1 MSLNY
6 LTEIPFLN
14 STWSHMITTTT
25 LPSRSEVP
33 LEQTWDL
40 ASIFPTPAEWESACT
55 QLDGMLPAL
64 STYQS
69 HLGDNPHKLLDFIQ
83 LFQQAGILMGKINVY
98 ANNAYA
104 VDTLDQAAA
113 ARNGQGRSLMA
124 KFQAATAFFD
134 PELMQISFA
143 RLRQWMQDNPELKFF
158 GFYVDKLEK
167 RQAHV
172 RSGEVEQVM
181 AMVNDPFFAS
191 TSIYNALNNAELTF
205 KPAVASDGSKLEV
218 GQASIGALI
227 THPDREVRCTAWEKY
242 SDGYLKCK
250 STLAATLTA
259 TIRQD
264 VFNSRARGY
273 ESSLHASLAPN
284 NIPVEVFHNLIQ
296 VFKKNLP
303 VWHRYWRL
311 RKQLLGYDRLHV
323 YDIKAPLTNHKP
335 VIPFNQAVDW
345 ICEGMAPLGKEYV
358 DMLRYGVLEKRWVDW
373 ARNRGKREG
382 AFSSG
387 SMGTRPFIMMSYADD
402 VFSLSTLAH
411 ELGHSLH
418 SNYSRIYQPF
428 IYSRYSL
435 FVAEVASNF
444 NQAMVRRYLLDTQTN
459 PEFQISLIEEAMSN
473 YHRYFFI
480 MPTLARFE
488 LELHSRAETGQAI
501 NADILIGLTSDLFKE
516 GYGDEVEFDR
526 DRIGITWAQ
535 FGHMYMNFYVYQYAT
550 GISGAH
556 ALVDGILSSKPEA
569 AQRYLEF
576 LKLGGSM
583 YPLDSLKL
591 AGVDL
596 TTPEPVEKAF
606 ANLASLVDRLEHLAR

>member
-1 MSLNY
+1 MTN
-6 LTEIPFLN
+6 
-14 STWSHMITTTT
+14 TTT

-40 ASIFPTPAEWESACT
+40 ASIFPAPKDWEAACN
-55 QLDGMLPAL
+55 QLTNILPDLTA
-64 STYQS
+64 YQGR
-69 HLGDNPHKLLDFIQ
+69 LGENPQVLLEFIQ
-83 LFQQAGILMGKINVY
+83 LYQEAGTLMGKINVY
-98 ANNAYA
+98 ASNAYS
-104 VDTLDQAAA
+104 VNTLDQDAA

-124 KFQAATAFFD
+124 KFGAATAFFD
-134 PELMQISFA
+134 PELMQIGFPK
-143 RLRQWMQDNPELKFF
+143 LRQWMKDSPPLAFF
-158 GFYVDKLEK
+158 AHYVDKLEK

-172 RSGEVEQVM
+172 RSGEVEQVL
-181 AMVNDPFFAS
+181 AMVNDPFFAA

-205 KPAVASDGSKLEV
+205 QPAVASDDTQLEV

-227 THPDREVRCTAWEKY
+227 THPDREVRRTAWENY
-242 SDGYLKCK
+242 SDGYLKFK

-264 VFNSRARGY
+264 VFNARAHGY
-273 ESSLHASLAPN
+273 ESALHASLAPN
-284 NIPVEVFHNLIQ
+284 NVPVEVFHNLIG

-303 VWHRYWRL
+303 TWHRYWRL
-311 RKQLLGYDRLHV
+311 RRKLLGYDKFTV
-323 YDIKAPLTNHKP
+323 YDIKAPLTSQKP
-335 VIPFNQAVDW
+335 VVPFQQAVEW
-345 ICEGMAPLGKEYV
+345 ITEGMAPLGKEYV
-358 DMLRYGVLEKRWVDW
+358 DILHHGCLVDRWVDY
-373 ARNRGKREG
+373 ARNKGKREG

-418 SNYSRIYQPF
+418 SYHSRLYQPF

-444 NQAMVRRYLLDTQTN
+444 NQAMVRRHLFETQTS
-459 PEFQISLIEEAMSN
+459 PVFQISLIEEAMSN

-488 LELHSRAETGQAI
+488 LELHTRAEKGQPI
-501 NADILIGLTSDLFKE
+501 NADILIGLTADLFKE

-556 ALVDGILSSKPEA
+556 ALVDGILSGKPGAASK
-569 AQRYLEF
+569 YLEF

-583 YPLDSLKL
+583 YPLDALQM

-596 TTPEPVEKAF
+596 TSPEPVEKAF
-606 ANLASLVDRLEHLAR
+606 GVLAGLVDRLEKLAG

>member
-1 MSLNY
+1 MTN
-6 LTEIPFLN
+6 N
-14 STWSHMITTTT
+14 TT

-40 ASIFPTPAEWESACT
+40 ASIYPTPQDWETACS
-55 QLDGMLPAL
+55 QLIAMLPDLQAYQGHL
-64 STYQS
+64 S
-69 HLGDNPHKLLDFIQ
+69 DNPHKLLDFIQ
-83 LFQQAGILMGKINVY
+83 LYQQAGTLMGKINVY
-98 ANNAYA
+98 ASNAYS
-104 VDTLDQAAA
+104 VDTLNQEAA

-124 KFQAATAFFD
+124 QYGAATAFFD
-134 PELMQISFA
+134 PELMQIGFP
-143 RLRQWMQDNPELKFF
+143 RLRQWMKENPELSFF
-158 GFYVDKLEK
+158 AHYVDRLEK

-172 RSGEVEQVM
+172 RSGEVEEVL
-181 AMVNDPFFAS
+181 AMVNDPFFAA

-205 KPAVASDGSKLEV
+205 QPAVAADGTQLEV

-227 THPDREVRCTAWEKY
+227 THPDREVRRTAWKNY
-242 SDGYLKCK
+242 ADGYLKFK
-250 STLAATLTA
+250 STLATTLTA

-264 VFNSRARGY
+264 VFNARARGY
-273 ESSLHASLAPN
+273 ASSLHASLAPN
-284 NIPVEVFHNLIQ
+284 NISVDVFHNLIG

-303 VWHRYWRL
+303 TWHRYWRL
-311 RKQLLGYDRLHV
+311 RKKLLGYELLHV
-323 YDIKAPLTNHKP
+323 YDIKAPLTSQKP
-335 VIPFNQAVDW
+335 VIPFKQAVDW
-345 ICEGMAPLGKEYV
+345 ICEGMAPLGQEYV
-358 DMLRYGVLEKRWVDW
+358 DILRHGVLEKRWVDW
-373 ARNRGKREG
+373 ARNKGKREG

-387 SMGTRPFIMMSYADD
+387 SMGTRPFIMMSYSDD

-418 SNYSRIYQPF
+418 SNYSRLYQPF
-428 IYSRYSL
+428 IYSRYAL

-444 NQAMVRRYLLDTQTN
+444 NQAMVRRHLFETQTS

-488 LELHSRAETGQAI
+488 LELHTRAEKGQPI
-501 NADILIGLTSDLFKE
+501 NADILIGLTADLFKD

-556 ALVDGILSSKPEA
+556 ALVDGILSGKPDA
-569 AQRYLEF
+569 AQKYLEF
-576 LKLGGSM
+576 LRLGGSM
-583 YPLDSLKL
+583 YPLDALKL

-596 TTPEPVEKAF
+596 TSPESVENAF
-606 ANLASLVDRLEHLAR
+606 DVLAGLVNRLEQIVR

>member
-1 MSLNY
+1 MS
-6 LTEIPFLN
+6 N
-14 STWSHMITTTT
+14 STT
-25 LPSRSEVP
+25 LPSRKDVP

-40 ASIFPTPAEWESACT
+40 ASIFPTPRDWEAACGELT
-55 QLDGMLPAL
+55 ALLPSLTAYQGCLGESPQL
-64 STYQS
+64 
-69 HLGDNPHKLLDFIQ
+69 LLEFIQ
-83 LFQQAGILMGKINVY
+83 KFQDAGTLMGKINVY
-98 ANNAYA
+98 SNNAYA
-104 VDTLDQAAA
+104 VDTLDQDAA

-124 KFQAATAFFD
+124 KHGAAIAFFD
-134 PELMQISFA
+134 PELMQIGFPK
-143 RLRQWMQDNPELKFF
+143 LRQWMKDEPGLAFF
-158 GFYVDKLEK
+158 AHYVDKLEK

-172 RSGEVEQVM
+172 RSGEVEEVM
-181 AMVNDPFFAS
+181 AMVNDPFFAA
-191 TSIYNALNNAELTF
+191 TGIYNALNNAELTF
-205 KPAVASDGSKLEV
+205 QPARASDGTQLEV
-218 GQASIGALI
+218 GQASIGALL
-227 THPDREVRCTAWEKY
+227 THEDREVRRTAWENY
-242 SDGYLKCK
+242 SDGYLRFK

-259 TIRQD
+259 TVKQD
-264 VFNSRARGY
+264 VFNMRARGY

-284 NIPVEVFHNLIQ
+284 NIPVEVFYNLIE

-303 VWHRYWRL
+303 TWHRYWRL
-311 RKQLLGYDRLHV
+311 RSRLLGYDKFHV
-323 YDIKAPLTNHKP
+323 YDIKAPLTSKKP
-335 VIPFNQAVDW
+335 VVPFRQAVDW
-345 ICEGMAPLGKEYV
+345 ITEGMAPMGKDYV
-358 DMLRYGVLEKRWVDW
+358 DILRRGCLEERWVDY
-373 ARNRGKREG
+373 ARNKGKREG

-418 SNYSRIYQPF
+418 SLHSRQNQPF
-428 IYSRYSL
+428 IYSRYTL
-435 FVAEVASNF
+435 FAAEVASNF
-444 NQAMVRRYLLDTQTN
+444 NQAMVRRHLFETQTS

-488 LELHSRAETGQAI
+488 LDMHTRAERGQPI
-501 NADILIGLTSDLFKE
+501 NADILIGLTADLFKE

-556 ALVDGILSSKPEA
+556 ALVDGILSGKPNA
-569 AQRYLEF
+569 AQKYMDF

-583 YPLDSLKL
+583 YPLEALRM

-606 ANLASLVDRLEHLAR
+606 AVLAGLVDRLEKLQA